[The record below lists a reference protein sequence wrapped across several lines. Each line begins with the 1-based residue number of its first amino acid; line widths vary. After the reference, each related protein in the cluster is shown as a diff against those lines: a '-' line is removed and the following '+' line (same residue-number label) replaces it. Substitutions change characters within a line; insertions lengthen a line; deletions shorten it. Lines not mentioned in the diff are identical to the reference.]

1 MAVTCPHCGS
11 TYTKLISEK
20 EDFNKITKTYS
31 CLSCQK
37 IFETSKNK
45 ADASYG
51 DKLLIKCI
59 HLDGLGREDEFAEIC
74 INKKGQVVTKQNDP
88 SSQSARAR
96 CTTRIMLPKFKVSE
110 FMGKEYYLQ
119 FSSFKY
125 FNDDMGTLFYV
136 HKLEL
141 DDELAKEALA
151 NEAMRIAWN
160 GKYFNMKKLK
170 GSKAAVSD
178 AASWLSSAIS
188 EAQQA
193 AQKEIQESNAKKAA
207 SVKKISAISEEDR
220 SLIAAAMSGNC
231 PKCKSAN
238 VTLVSDSESR
248 NALNNQYTC
257 ADCGHSF
264 SISVPQGSPDVDGTL
279 LMKFFDNY
287 QRYVEIYRNSQGRL
301 FARHKLGL
309 KGSEGTIELK
319 RGIKIKA
326 GNGLRVTVGSEKFLA
341 NKLLLNEDLR
351 KSAANSKAMQD
362 VWNGKEFGFSSKVKT
377 QALKDASAWLKKAVD
392 NPSSFGQKA
401 NGAAKMRWFTRKL
414 KTIAIY
420 TVIIAI
426 AAFAFIIFPAIN
438 DAARYDN
445 KISSAL
451 ENIDD
456 RLEQIET
463 MDFTDKYIAEFI
475 EDAYEAYS
483 EADRL
488 ELLFMKNTDDFT
500 ALLDEYHA
508 FWSETIASL
517 CSGIDKLREKEV
529 KFTREFEYELESL
542 EACYEAIPESLQ
554 GDVTNH
560 NVLLLISRDFNERK
574 DLFKTTTSHKCSY
587 CNGAGKNVVTWYE
600 HGDWGEKSYSS
611 YTCKYCGGSGSSV
624 TTSWRYENDITQ
636 NESGDTES

>member
-37 IFETSKNK
+37 SFETIRNK
-45 ADASYG
+45 ADASFG
-51 DKLLIKCI
+51 DKLIVKCI
-59 HLDGLGREDEFAEIC
+59 GLDDAFAEIC

-125 FNDDMGTLFYV
+125 FNDDVGTLFSV

-160 GKYFNMKKLK
+160 GKYFNMKKLI

-207 SVKKISAISEEDR
+207 SVKKTSAISEEDR
-220 SLIAAAMSGNC
+220 SLIVAALSGNC

-248 NALNNQYTC
+248 NTSNNQYTC

-264 SISVPQGSPDVDGTL
+264 SISVPLGSPDVDGTL
-279 LMKFFDNY
+279 LMKFFDNC
-287 QRYVEIYRNSQGRL
+287 QHYVEIYRNSQGRL

-319 RGIKIKA
+319 RSVKIKA

-362 VWNGKEFGFSSKVKT
+362 VWNGKEFGFSSKLKT
-377 QALKDASAWLKKAVD
+377 QALKDASAWIKKAVD

-401 NGAAKMRWFTRKL
+401 TGAAKMRWFIRKL

-426 AAFAFIIFPAIN
+426 AAFAFIICPAIN
-438 DAARYDN
+438 DAAHYDN
-445 KISSAL
+445 KISYAL
-451 ENIDD
+451 KNIDE
-456 RLEQIET
+456 RLEQTET
-463 MDFTDKYIAEFI
+463 MDFTDKYIAKFI
-475 EDAYEAYS
+475 EDANEAYS

-488 ELLFMKNTDDFT
+488 ELLFMKTTTDDFT

-508 FWSETIASL
+508 FWNETIASL

-542 EACYEAIPESLQ
+542 EACYDSIPESLQ

-560 NVLLLISRDFNERK
+560 NVLLLISRDFNDRK

-611 YTCKYCGGSGSSV
+611 YTCKYCDGAGKTVSV
-624 TTSWRYENDITQ
+624 RYQYED
-636 NESGDTES
+636 